1 MAFDTIF
8 IHSVIT
14 EMNKLLEGARLDK
27 IAQPERDELI
37 LSFHGR
43 GGSRKL
49 LVSASSNAPR
59 LHFTSAPRENPQSP
73 PMFCMLMR
81 KHFQGSK
88 LVQITQPQEDRI
100 ACFEFD
106 CIDELGELSRKK
118 IIAELMGRY
127 SNIILVDSEGRIIDC
142 LKRVDAEMSPT
153 RQILPGLFYH
163 EPSPMKK
170 LRLGECT
177 DEIIADKILNDP
189 ADVTLDKWLLDRFS
203 WLSPM
208 MCREVSYRVTGS
220 VSERFM
226 ELGPSLRAKLESEIC
241 AIMSDIKSGKT
252 APYMILEKKIEMNGR
267 ESLVPVDFCYT
278 AVRQYEGVR
287 EVRECDSFCDLLDE
301 FYSKREAEQHIR
313 QRSQSIVKAV
323 ESARSRLIKKIATQ
337 KEELLT
343 AQNREHF
350 KREGDL
356 ITANLHML
364 QGRPAEAVLT
374 DYYAEPDENGE
385 YPTYTVKFD
394 VRYTPHHNAQIAYKK
409 YARAKNAEKMLRELI
424 ENGEREVE
432 YLSSV
437 LDELSRVSSPA
448 ELNEIRDELFQNGYA
463 SQKWAKSQSPKQKK
477 KGDRPIPPLEYTS
490 TSGYTIY
497 AGRNNRQNEEL
508 TFKVASKNDYW
519 LHVQRD
525 HGSHVVIKCEGTE
538 PDARTLEEACII
550 AAYNS
555 SARKGDKV
563 SVDYVKARFVS
574 RQPGGKTGMVFYTDY
589 QTAVV
594 FPDEAIVNNLLKK

>member
-8 IHSVIT
+8 IHSVIS
-14 EMNKLLEGARLDK
+14 EMNALLDGARLDK

-37 LSFHGR
+37 LSFHGKQ
-43 GGSRKL
+43 GSKKL
-49 LVSASSNAPR
+49 LLSASSNAPR

-88 LVQITQPQEDRI
+88 LVRITQPQEDRI
-100 ACFEFD
+100 ASFEFD
-106 CIDELGELSRKK
+106 CTDELGEPSRKR
-118 IIAELMGRY
+118 IVAELMGRY
-127 SNIILVDSEGRIIDC
+127 SNIILVDGENRIIDC

-153 RQILPGLFYH
+153 RQILPGLFYR

-177 DEIIADKILNDP
+177 EEIIADKILNEP
-189 ADVTLDKWLLDRFS
+189 ADTTLDKWLLDRFS

-208 MCREVSYRVTGS
+208 MCREVSYRVTGNI
-220 VSERFM
+220 SERFM
-226 ELGPSLRAKLESEIC
+226 ELGPSIRLKLEREIC
-241 AIMSDIKSGKT
+241 AIMNDIKSGKV
-252 APYMILEKKIEMNGR
+252 APYMILERKAEANGR

-278 AVRQYEGVR
+278 AIRQYEGVR
-287 EVRECDSFCDLLDE
+287 EVRLCDSFCGLLDE

-323 ESARSRLIKKIATQ
+323 ESSRSKLVKKVAAQ

-343 AQNREHF
+343 AKKRDHF

-374 DYYAEPDENGE
+374 DFYAEPDENGN

-394 VRYTPHHNAQIAYKK
+394 VRYSPHHNAQIAYKK
-409 YARAKNAEKMLRELI
+409 YARAKNAEKMLLELI
-424 ENGEREVE
+424 SNGEREID

-437 LDELSRVSSPA
+437 LDELSRVSSPS
-448 ELNEIRDELFQNGYA
+448 ELNEIREELFHNGYA
-463 SQKWAKSQSPKQKK
+463 SQKWAKNQSSKQKK
-477 KGDRPIPPLEYTS
+477 KSERPIPPLEYTS
-490 TSGYTIY
+490 SSGYTIY

-508 TFKVASKNDYW
+508 TFKIASKSDYW
-519 LHVQRD
+519 VHVQRS
-525 HGSHVVIKCEGTE
+525 HGSHVIIKCEGTE
-538 PDARTLEEACII
+538 PDAQTLEEACMI

-555 SARKGDKV
+555 SARKGDKI
-563 SVDYVKARFVS
+563 SVDYTKARFVS

-589 QTAVV
+589 STAVV
-594 FPDEAIVNNLLKK
+594 FPDESVVNNLLHK